1 MQAQKNIRA
10 WNAYEKT
17 QLGRY
22 KINIDS
28 LPDDTTSP
36 VEYLT
41 GWVDFCAY
49 SFKVTTDTLI
59 PRPESEELVQRALE
73 WISQQ
78 DNAKICRV
86 IDVGTGCGAI
96 ALSLAQMVK
105 RPINITAS
113 EISESALAIAKQN
126 AELFNQIS
134 ITWVVADLLSF
145 LNPNEKV
152 DLIIANLPYIPH
164 ERIDY
169 LDASVKD
176 FEPHIALDG
185 GESGLSL
192 IASLLNQAK
201 NHLTKEG
208 TILLEIDYTHAD
220 ELRQQFCADWRIVT
234 WQSQISL
241 CTFAQLWPITNHEHQ
256 PMSSPRA
263 LGL

>member
-1 MQAQKNIRA
+1 MQAQKKPRI

-17 QLGRY
+17 QLNRY

-28 LPDDTTSP
+28 LPIDTTSP

-49 SFKVTTDTLI
+49 SFRVSPDTLI

-78 DNAKICRV
+78 DVDKICQV
-86 IDVGTGCGAI
+86 VDVGTGCGAI
-96 ALSLAQMVK
+96 ALSLAQLVK
-105 RPINITAS
+105 RPIAITAS

-126 AELFNQIS
+126 AELFKQAS

-145 LNPNEKV
+145 LDPNEKI

-169 LDASVKD
+169 LDSSVKD

-185 GESGLSL
+185 GDSGLT
-192 IASLLNQAK
+192 IITGLLDQAK
-201 NHLTKEG
+201 NHLSKEG

-241 CTFAQLWPITNHEHQ
+241 CTFAQLWPITSHER
-256 PMSSPRA
+256 PPVF
-263 LGL
+263 

>member
-1 MQAQKNIRA
+1 MQAQKNIRV

-17 QLGRY
+17 QLSRY
-22 KINIDS
+22 QINIDS

-41 GWVDFCAY
+41 GWVDFCSY
-49 SFKVTTDTLI
+49 TFKVSPDTLI

-73 WISQQ
+73 WISKQEVG
-78 DNAKICRV
+78 KICRV

-105 RPINITAS
+105 RPITITAS

-126 AELFNQIS
+126 AILFNQTS
-134 ITWVVADLLSF
+134 IHWVVADLLSF
-145 LNPNEKV
+145 LNSNEKV

-169 LDASVKD
+169 LDASVKN

-185 GESGLSL
+185 GESGLTL
-192 IASLLNQAK
+192 ISSLLNQAK
-201 NHLTKEG
+201 NHLSEDG

-220 ELRQQFCADWRIVT
+220 ELRQQFCADWRVVT

-256 PMSSPRA
+256 PMS
-263 LGL
+263 